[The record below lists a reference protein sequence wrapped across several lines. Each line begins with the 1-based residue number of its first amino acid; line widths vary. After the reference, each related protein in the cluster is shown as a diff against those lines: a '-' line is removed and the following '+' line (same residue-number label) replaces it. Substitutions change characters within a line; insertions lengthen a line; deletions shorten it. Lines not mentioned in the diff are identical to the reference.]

1 MDILNFFSRD
11 INQILSK
18 YNFNGLEEIRIRN
31 NSPIILKYHNNEIIL
46 DKIVSTESIMQT
58 LSIMCDN
65 SIYSFQ
71 NQICNG
77 FITLNGGHRVGICG
91 NVVFQNDKVVN
102 IKYIS
107 SINFRV
113 ARQVKGCSDEVAK
126 NVIKAS
132 DTIYNTLIVSPPGYG
147 KTTILRD
154 LIRQLSDG
162 IDKYNFLG
170 QTIGVADERGE
181 LSAMYKGIPQNNLGI
196 RTDILENVPKSIGM
210 KMIIRSM
217 NPRILCTDEI
227 GSNEDVDAI
236 NYAVCCG
243 INLIFTAHGKE
254 FNDLLN
260 NPSLKELIYK
270 YYFDK
275 IIFLTRTDMPGQIKS
290 IYKLDRSIK
299 QYVREER

>member
-1 MDILNFFSRD
+1 MDILKFFSRD
-11 INQILSK
+11 IKQILSK
-18 YNFNGLEEIRIRN
+18 YNFDGLEEIKIRN
-31 NSPIILKYHNNEIIL
+31 NNPIILKYHNGENVL
-46 DKIVSTESIMQT
+46 DNVANTESILQT

-91 NVVFQNDKVVN
+91 NVVFQNEQVVN
-102 IKYIS
+102 INYIS
-107 SINFRV
+107 SLNFRV
-113 ARQVKGCSDEVAK
+113 ARQVKGCSNEVAK
-126 NVIKAS
+126 NVIRDS
-132 DTIYNTLIVSPPGYG
+132 NNIYNTLIVSPPGCG

-154 LIRQLSDG
+154 LIRQLSNG
-162 IDKYNFLG
+162 IDEYNFLG

-181 LSAMYKGIPQNNLGI
+181 LSAMYKGIPQNDLGI
-196 RTDILENVPKSIGM
+196 RTDILENIPKSIGM

-217 NPRILCTDEI
+217 NPKILCTDEI
-227 GSNEDVDAI
+227 GSNQDVEAI

-243 INLIFTAHGKE
+243 INLIFTAHGQE

-270 YYFDK
+270 YCFDK
-275 IIFLTRTDMPGQIKS
+275 IIFLTRTNMPRTNK
-290 IYKLDRSIK
+290 IYI
-299 QYVREER
+299 